1 MATPRNNPAAKRPNP
16 FAGLV
21 LKDVLELLKAAKS
34 PATEVNAA
42 FYAGDHWQGGN
53 AWVGPRPK
61 GNDANAREV
70 LDEIARQFVSTNVI
84 REVVNRHRDGVVS
97 REPSWS
103 YTVARP
109 LKDKE
114 KPTTAEQALI
124 KEAEAAMTTWW
135 DERGIHATIQEV
147 IAQALQTGRCVLRI
161 YLPPAYVDEN
171 TGAVEQVQTLAEA
184 LDRIWLDVPA
194 PDQALHHRDKKSMQR
209 VGVYGYTEDEQERA
223 ELTFVDGTDTVVQI
237 IGDGE
242 GDARIIEE
250 IRMPLGGRLISF
262 EIQLTTLVTEQLRQL
277 QQSLNMVLTMMLH
290 NVMLAGFVERVIS
303 NAEMPFDEV
312 DDTAN
317 PGKKKRVYRRLDVGM
332 GKTTILNGRPIRNA
346 EKQIIGVSTPN
357 IQWRQPVDVTAFVQ
371 SDDAI
376 YRRMLKEVK
385 QLHSLI
391 SGESAPSGESRK
403 QALTDFVSSLTT
415 TASAVNALTRWLLET
430 VLAFASY
437 LNNRPGAF
445 DGLRSVVQARLY
457 VGPLSSEDRK
467 AILEMYKDKLISRP
481 TAMSLLEVEDVDA
494 ELALLNA
501 DEEAAAERQSR
512 TLAAAVVA
520 QRARM
525 ASGAASTGLEQ
536 PNAIS

>member
-1 MATPRNNPAAKRPNP
+1 MPTP
-16 FAGLV
+16 FDTLV
-21 LKDVLELLKAAKS
+21 LERVKELLKAAT
-34 PATEVNAA
+34 PDTIAVNAA

-61 GNDANAREV
+61 SNDPGATEV
-70 LDEIARQFVSTNVI
+70 LAEIARQFVSSNVI

-109 LKDKE
+109 LREDE
-114 KPTTAEQALI
+114 QPTTAEQAQI
-124 KEAEAAMTTWW
+124 DEAEAALTTWW
-135 DERGIHATIQEV
+135 DERGIHATIQDV

-171 TGAVEQVQTLAEA
+171 GVVQQVDSLTDA
-184 LDRIWLDVPA
+184 LDRLWLDVPA
-194 PDQALHHRDKKSMQR
+194 PNQAVHDRDKKSMQR
-209 VGVYGYTEDEQERA
+209 VGLYAYEEDEQERA
-223 ELTFVDGTDTVVQI
+223 ELTFVDGEDTVVQI
-237 IGDGE
+237 IGEGE
-242 GDARIIEE
+242 GEARIIEE

-262 EIQLTTLVTEQLRQL
+262 EIRLNALVTDQLRQL
-277 QQSLNMVLTMMLH
+277 QQALNMALTMMIH

-303 NAEMPFDEV
+303 NAEMPVDEI
-312 DDTAN
+312 DDPAR
-317 PGKKKRVYRRLDVGM
+317 PGQKKKVFRPIQVGM
-332 GKTTILNGRPIRNA
+332 GKTTILNGRAIRN
-346 EKQIIGVSTPN
+346 EDKQITGYANPS
-357 IQWRQPVDVTAFVQ
+357 IQWRQPVDVTTFVET
-371 SDDAI
+371 DDAI

-385 QLHSLI
+385 QLHALI
-391 SGESAPSGESRK
+391 SGDAAASGESRK
-403 QALTDFVSSLTT
+403 QAITDFVSSLTT

-437 LNNRPGAF
+437 LNGRAGAF

-457 VGPLSSEDRK
+457 IGPLSAEDRE
-467 AILEMYKDKLISRP
+467 AILKMYEKKLISRP

-501 DEEAAAERQSR
+501 DEEAAQQRQTQ
-512 TLAAAVVA
+512 TLAAALVA
-520 QRARM
+520 NRARM

-536 PNAIS
+536 TQ